1 MMSIYFYFFRIL
13 KHFNTDSNEYSVVFT
28 SGATATLKLAVE
40 CFDFKKSKSNHKLQ
54 NRTCSKNQ
62 TNAENSSV
70 QNINIGKENNN
81 TDVFEQETT
90 LDNDD
95 TNCSNIIENDVNL
108 NSNISNQN
116 VQVGQPFSG
125 TFAYLQDCHTSALGL
140 REVAACT
147 KNAKIKCVS
156 REDFLKKYNF
166 EYFETIGSDEDNNLF
181 VYPAQCN
188 FR

>member
-28 SGATATLKLAVE
+28 SGATAALKLAVE
-40 CFDFKKSKSNHKLQ
+40 CFDFKKSKNLIKQ
-54 NRTCSKNQ
+54 ENGTCNKNQ
-62 TNAENSSV
+62 TDAENSSV
-70 QNINIGKENNN
+70 QNIGKANNN
-81 TDVFEQETT
+81 TDVFEQVTT

-95 TNCSNIIENDVNL
+95 TNCSKFVNNKFNI

-116 VQVGQPFSG
+116 VQPFSG

-140 REVAACT
+140 REVAAST
-147 KNAKIKCVS
+147 KNAKNKCVS
-156 REDFLKKYNF
+156 REDFLKKDNF
-166 EYFETIGSDEDNNLF
+166 EYFKTIGSEDNNLF